1 MGFITGFMWAMFIIA
16 ILVLVL
22 IIWIMINGIHALYEY
37 ANDVIRD
44 CGVNE
49 EWFFKEDYSEY
60 IKEAFESWSK

>member
-1 MGFITGFMWAMFIIA
+1 MGFITGFMWAMFIIV

-49 EWFFKEDYSEY
+49 EWFFKEDYFEY